1 MVRVNLKKIEKK
13 WPNNKGI
20 KFKYDEM
27 STNKEKEERK
37 T

>member
-1 MVRVNLKKIEKK
+1 MIWVNLKRIEK

-20 KFKYDEM
+20 EFKYDEM
-27 STNKEKEERK
+27 STNKEKEESQ

>member
-1 MVRVNLKKIEKK
+1 MVRVNLKKFEK

>member
-1 MVRVNLKKIEKK
+1 MICINLKQIEK

-20 KFKYDEM
+20 KFKSDDM
-27 STNKEKEERK
+27 STNKEKEESQ